1 MRKRIKISSCLTRL
15 FITPQG
21 YWFGYYNYD
30 PLNTDLNKMLCH
42 KTNNDASI
50 ITGEMKVDVG
60 YFNLIDGKFHSFGQS
75 DSFNW
80 PQGSMLQWLPGK
92 GNENKVIYNLS
103 QKGNLISRI
112 HDISTNEDKDIS
124 WAIYGITPDGKKS
137 ITIDMERAHWTRGY
151 HYESVVKPELNV
163 PVLKGDGI
171 FEINL
176 ENNSRRLIIPIESI
190 IQKDYEPCFECAKH
204 WIEHIMI
211 SPNGKR
217 FCFLHRFSPV
227 DDVLKYRTRL
237 FIADIDGGNLQ
248 VIKGSDI
255 YDWSHFGWDGDN
267 AFSIYTYERTRDIH
281 MFEDRKGEK
290 QSQPQSKKFLY
301 KVIMS
306 FVPEIIK
313 KELRIMLKGQKQY
326 YQYYSIDDKGVFS
339 LKESYKCRAF
349 DIDGH
354 QSYTKDGR
362 YMITDSYPDFK
373 KFQRIIVYDK
383 DKRKA
388 MIIGRIFAA
397 LHQKPGS
404 CDLHPKLC
412 RNNDYLMV
420 DSAFDGHHHMI
431 LFKINWKNIK
441 RKFQK
446 L

>member
-1 MRKRIKISSCLTRL
+1 MRKRIKISSCLTKL
-15 FITPQG
+15 FTTPQG

-30 PLNTDLNKMLCH
+30 PLNKDLNKMLCH
-42 KTNNDASI
+42 KTCNDASI
-50 ITGEMKVDVG
+50 ITDEMKVEVG
-60 YFNLIDGKFHSFGQS
+60 YFSLFDGKFHSFGQS

-124 WAIYGITPDGKKS
+124 WAIYGITPDGQKS

-176 ENNSRRLIIPIESI
+176 KKNSRRLIIPIEAI
-190 IQKDYEPCFECAKH
+190 IQKDYEPCFDCAKH

-248 VIKGSDI
+248 VIKGSNI
-255 YDWSHFGWDGDN
+255 YDWSHFGWDGDD
-267 AFSIYTYERTRDIH
+267 AFSIYTYERARTIN
-281 MFEDRKGEK
+281 MFEDRKGMK
-290 QSQPQSKKFLY
+290 QRQTQSKKSLY

-306 FVPEIIK
+306 LVPDIIK

-326 YQYYSIDDKGVFS
+326 YQYYNIDDKGVFS
-339 LKESYKCRAF
+339 LKESYKYRAF

-362 YMITDSYPDFK
+362 YMITDSYPDLK
-373 KFQRIIVYDK
+373 KYQRIIVYDK

-412 RNNDYLMV
+412 RNNNYLMV

-431 LFKINWKNIK
+431 LFKINWETIK